1 MNNSFSARQQ
11 SILTQLPHQLHSEPM
26 SDVKSVQKHQGEDA
40 STPFSYAQSS
50 NIISIDLAFKSDKN
64 LDHLQTLK

>member
-11 SILTQLPHQLHSEPM
+11 SILTQLPQLHSEPT
-26 SDVKSVQKHQGEDA
+26 SDVKAVQKHQGEDA